1 LNNVLASRLEA
12 ESDISPELQ
21 RQILKSSLQLPADLT
36 PTQLATVMQAYTDGI
51 RGIFI
56 MFVPLGALSLLLSLF
71 VLDVGLPDDTPK
83 DQDQDCE
90 IAEAAGDIEESRT
103 IEHVPKAASIN
114 ENVASNGL
122 ERSKTGTNRT
132 A

>member
-21 RQILKSSLQLPADLT
+21 LTILKSSLQLPDDLT
-36 PTQLATVMQAYTDGI
+36 PTQMATIMKAYADGI

-71 VLDVGLPDDTPK
+71 VLDVGLPDDKP
-83 DQDQDCE
+83 Q
-90 IAEAAGDIEESRT
+90 EESRNSET
-103 IEHVPKAASIN
+103 EEDEARDVDPSAAIEDVPQTLPAGEKIVST
-114 ENVASNGL
+114 GL
-122 ERSKTGTNRT
+122 DETKTRQDKR
-132 A
+132 